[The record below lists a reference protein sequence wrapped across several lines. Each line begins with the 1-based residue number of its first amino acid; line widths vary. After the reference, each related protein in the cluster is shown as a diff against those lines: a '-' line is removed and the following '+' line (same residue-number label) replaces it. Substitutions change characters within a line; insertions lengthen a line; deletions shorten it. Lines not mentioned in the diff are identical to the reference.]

1 MKKTIST
8 LVMMA
13 IFSITVFAFEIPK
26 KPVPNRFVNDYI
38 GLLTADQ
45 VKTLEDKLVA
55 FDQKTSIQIVIV
67 ILDDLDGEEPS
78 DVATDIGQ
86 SWGVG
91 QKELDNGIV
100 FLIVKYSQDAIE
112 KLSTQKH
119 GDCWIAPGYGLEEY
133 ITDYDA
139 TSISKSE
146 FVPYAKEEQYYEG
159 MVNTIDYII
168 KDLGEVGWQQRV
180 ELTAK
185 RKAESAENL
194 RKVGNGFLIF
204 LIFAIIVGL
213 SIWLYIKARK
223 EYKKAQEIKMRKASL
238 KKNFEEKKIIY
249 NRLLTQ
255 IPTDNSSYPSWAMDV
270 YNNIIHD
277 IERAIKKQAQ
287 SVIDEFPKIIE
298 TNMVRASQILSIFI
312 NAVESLKDA
321 IDELEAIPVEI
332 KKYKQEA
339 PAKLNTAEE
348 KLQEFATSINI
359 LKDKG
364 FKLTFFEKEFG
375 DFKTSLSQTTEKV
388 NSDEDKSKDIFLE
401 SIGIYEGIEGT
412 MQLMNECL
420 YNREVAS
427 KKIVSLNTQI
437 ESLPTQKESAQKVLD
452 QIKAENPKQNWEDVE
467 NAFESITSLLLLC
480 KEKIA
485 EAEIRKNGMYIQ
497 DFNPAKVL
505 VDEANEKMEK
515 ILNIFQNIH
524 NRKNEIEKAKK
535 SYDSLLK
542 SAEQKISSARSKCSE
557 SDVENE
563 ARRKLSEAMDKLT
576 KAKSSASGDLIDW
589 LVVIGLVSLA
599 FNLAT
604 KSYQLAE
611 DDIEEAERRR
621 KKKKEEE
628 EEEEARRRRNSYSS
642 SSSSSYSSGSSY
654 SSSGSSFGGSS
665 FGGGSFG
672 GGGGGGSW

>member
-1 MKKTIST
+1 
-8 LVMMA
+8 MMA

-38 GLLTADQ
+38 GMLTADQ
-45 VKTLEDKLVA
+45 VKTLEDKLVD

-78 DVATDIGQ
+78 VVATDIGE

-100 FLIVKYSQDAIE
+100 FLIVKYNQNAIE
-112 KLSTQKH
+112 KLFTDKR

-139 TSISKSE
+139 TNISKSE
-146 FVPYAKEEQYYEG
+146 FIPYAKEDKYYEG
-159 MVNTIDYII
+159 ITNTINYIT

-204 LIFAIIVGL
+204 FIFAIIVGL
-213 SIWLYIKARK
+213 CIWLYIKARK
-223 EYKKAQEIKMRKASL
+223 AYKKAQEIIKQRKSLKETMLAEAERFKNLFGKIILYNSSDYPAWAKTCHDKIMKSIRDRIEPAANKERETFLAVFGDDLEPMRKSL
-238 KKNFEEKKIIY
+238 NHFEE
-249 NRLLTQ
+249 LTSELAGLV
-255 IPTDNSSYPSWAMDV
+255 T
-270 YNNIIHD
+270 
-277 IERAIKKQAQ
+277 K
-287 SVIDEFPKIIE
+287 
-298 TNMVRASQILSIFI
+298 
-312 NAVESLKDA
+312 
-321 IDELEAIPVEI
+321 LEAIPKEI
-332 KKYKQEA
+332 KEYKEGA
-339 PAKLNTAEE
+339 PNKLQTAEE
-348 KLQEFATSINI
+348 KLQEFAMSINV

-364 FKLTFFEKEFG
+364 FKLTSFEKEFG
-375 DFKTSLSQTTEKV
+375 DFKTSLSQTNEKV
-388 NSDEDKSKDIFLE
+388 NSDEDKSKEVFLE

-427 KKIVSLNTQI
+427 KTIVSLNAQI

-467 NAFESITSLLLLC
+467 NAFESITSLLLFC

-485 EAEIRKNGMYIQ
+485 DAEVKKNGMYIQ
-497 DFNPAKVL
+497 DFNSVKAL
-505 VDEANEKMEK
+505 VDKANEKMEK

-524 NRKNEIEKAKK
+524 NRKDEIAKAKK
-535 SYDSLLK
+535 SYHSLLQ
-542 SAEQKISSARSKCSE
+542 SAEQKISSARNKCSE

-563 ARRKLSEAMDKLT
+563 ARRKLTDAIDNLT

-589 LVVIGLVSLA
+589 LAVIALISLA
-599 FNLAT
+599 LSLAT

-621 KKKKEEE
+621 KKKEEE
-628 EEEEARRRRNSYSS
+628 EEEEARRRRNSYS